1 MHQLDEMCEL
11 FRSRSIF
18 AIRKKTGELGSH
30 LYVSAEGEY
39 EVIKDGKVLGRCT
52 IIFIIT
58 IIMII
63 TIIFPTCGQY
73 L

>member
-1 MHQLDEMCEL
+1 MHQLDEISEL
-11 FRSRSIF
+11 LRSDHHQLLLLDE
-18 AIRKKTGELGSH
+18 KKPGELGSH

-52 IIFIIT
+52 IIFIIS

-63 TIIFPTCGQY
+63 TIIFPT
-73 L
+73 